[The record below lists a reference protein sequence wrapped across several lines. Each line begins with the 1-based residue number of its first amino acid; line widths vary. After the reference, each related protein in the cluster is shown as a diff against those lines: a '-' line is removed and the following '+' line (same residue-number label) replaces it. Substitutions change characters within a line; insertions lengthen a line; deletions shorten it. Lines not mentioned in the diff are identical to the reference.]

1 MIQSMKNGLRFLGID
16 RAVFFSNA
24 AQVIRLITGPITM
37 VLVLRYL
44 TPEIQGYFYTFSGI
58 VAMQVFLEM
67 GFSQNILQFA
77 SHEFSKLHFTPQKT
91 LDGDPIALS
100 RIISLGR
107 LAFCYY
113 TVAALLMASLIGIG
127 GHLFFSHSGNHGVA
141 WQGAWWIIALTAS
154 LSLAINPTWSLLEG
168 CNRVAEIAQFRL
180 WSSIAIFLASTVAF
194 IAGAGIYVPAVT
206 AVSGLLFALGY
217 AFIFWRPFLRQFL
230 NPPQHGK
237 ISWFREIWPFQW
249 RIAVSW
255 MSGYF
260 IFSIINP
267 VVFYFCGAADAGRF
281 GMTFQIVRMISSV
294 ATPWISTKAPTYGM
308 LIASKQWAKLEA
320 LWRGNTIQSVSV
332 TVMGVIA
339 LLIAIPIT
347 GHFFPALSNRLASMQ
362 AIRWL
367 GLAIVVQQI
376 ISAMAILL
384 RANKQEPYMGISLA
398 GALLTVAFIVP
409 FAQLWGINGV
419 AAGYLLAAIIM
430 LYPAIRIFRQKWREY
445 KADAAAVSSVPTC

>member
-1 MIQSMKNGLRFLGID
+1 MKNGLRFLGID

-127 GHLFFSHSGNHGVA
+127 GHLFFSLSDSHGIH
-141 WQGAWWIIALTAS
+141 WQGAWWMIAVTAS
-154 LSLAINPTWSLLEG
+154 LTLAVNPVWSLLEG

-180 WSSIAIFLASTVAF
+180 YSSIIIFLASVVAF
-194 IAGAGIYVPAVT
+194 VSGAGIYIPAIT
-206 AVSGLLFALGY
+206 SLSSLLISILY
-217 AFIFWRPFLRQFL
+217 IFFFWKSFLLQFT
-230 NPPQHGK
+230 NPPQHGR

-260 IFSIINP
+260 IFSVVNP
-267 VVFYFCGAADAGRF
+267 IVFYFCGAANAGRF
-281 GMTFQIVRMISSV
+281 GMTFQIVRMIAGV

-308 LIASKQWAKLEA
+308 LIASKQWEKIET
-320 LWRGNTIQSVSV
+320 LWRRNSIQSVSI
-332 TVMGVIA
+332 TALGIIA
-339 LLIAIPIT
+339 LLAAIPIASN
-347 GHFFPALSNRLASMQ
+347 FFPHLPNRLASMQ
-362 AIRWL
+362 ATAWL

-376 ISAMAILL
+376 VYAMAILL
-384 RANKQEPYMGISLA
+384 RANKQEPYMGTSIV
-398 GALLTVAFIVP
+398 GAILTVALISL
-409 FAQLWGINGV
+409 FAPRWGVDGV
-419 AAGYLLAAIIM
+419 SVGYSLTAIIM
-430 LYPAIRIFRQKWREY
+430 FFPAFWIYRRKWQEY
-445 KADAAAVSSVPTC
+445 KSAEVAAAIVANP